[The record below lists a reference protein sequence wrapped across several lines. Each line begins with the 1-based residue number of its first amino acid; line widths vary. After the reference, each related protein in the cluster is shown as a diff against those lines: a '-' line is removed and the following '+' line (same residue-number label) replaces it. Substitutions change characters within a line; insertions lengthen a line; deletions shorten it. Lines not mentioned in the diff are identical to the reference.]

1 MISDERKSERRFRA
15 GEHYPQPR
23 ASLTAFRG
31 TLLFAAAA
39 HMVARMVQASP
50 PARAPDRDD
59 STPPELAFVIVNWN
73 GGDCLRRAVGSIL
86 RFPPQV
92 RFEIVIVDNA
102 STDGSRD
109 WLRSAELRAQLGH
122 IPLRLI
128 ENSENPGFG
137 AANNQAFALTRAP
150 LLFLLNPDAE
160 LRPGACDR
168 LSAAL
173 EAEDRVGA
181 CGPRLLNP
189 DGSLQVSAWRNP
201 PTAWATLL
209 SGLKLFRLLPRRF
222 SGELLLGPHWRH
234 DRRRAVGMLGGAALL
249 VRRAMIDEIGG
260 FDERFHMY
268 GEDNEWCLR
277 MTRAGWRLLFEP
289 EAVVMH
295 HDGESARRRWTDLE
309 KLRVQAEAWFRFQGY
324 CLNRWQR
331 VSNLMAETS
340 VLALQLL
347 WRRLRGRPAEDV
359 SLALNLHLGNFR
371 RAWRGHPPGR
381 AKANRK

>member
-1 MISDERKSERRFRA
+1 M
-15 GEHYPQPR
+15 
-23 ASLTAFRG
+23 L
-31 TLLFAAAA
+31 
-39 HMVARMVQASP
+39 ARMVQASP
-50 PARAPDRDD
+50 TARAPDRDAG
-59 STPPELAFVIVNWN
+59 TPPGLAFVIVNWN
-73 GGDCLRRAVGSIL
+73 GGECLRRAVGSIL
-86 RFPPQV
+86 RFPPPV

-109 WLRSAELRAQLGH
+109 WLRSADLRAQLGD

-128 ENSENPGFG
+128 ENSDNPGFG
-137 AANNQAFALTRAP
+137 AANNQAFALIRAP

-168 LSAAL
+168 LIAAL
-173 EAEDRVGA
+173 EAEDRIGA
-181 CGPRLLNP
+181 CGPRLLYP

-222 SGELLLGPHWRH
+222 GGELLLGPHWRH

-289 EAVVMH
+289 AAVVMH

-309 KLRVQAEAWFRFQGY
+309 KLRVQADAWFRFQY
-324 CLNRWQR
+324 LCLGPWRR
-331 VSNLMAETS
+331 LSNAMAETL
-340 VLALQLL
+340 VLALQFA
-347 WRRLRGRPAEDV
+347 WRRLRRRPAA
-359 SLALNLHLGNFR
+359 SAALALRLHLGNL
-371 RAWRGHPPGR
+371 GR
-381 AKANRK
+381 ALRNRPPARLEESRT